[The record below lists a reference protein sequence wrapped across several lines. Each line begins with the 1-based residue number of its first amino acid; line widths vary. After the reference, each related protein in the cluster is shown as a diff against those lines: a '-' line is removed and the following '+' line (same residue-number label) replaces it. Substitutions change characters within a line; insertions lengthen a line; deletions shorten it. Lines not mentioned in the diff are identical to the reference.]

1 MAARGLAGEM
11 LAQFGIL
18 GGDTHGTGVEMALP
32 HHNAALDNQGGGG
45 KPEFICTEQGT
56 YNDIPTGA

>member
-45 KPEFICTEQGT
+45 KPEFIRAQQRSDG
-56 YNDIPTGA
+56 DVPAGA